1 MSLLTVIKQYN
12 TINVFTVDL
21 EILNTIPFNNLKQS
35 DCAIDWSLDSAQTIA
50 QKIQSRDSQ
59 PGLLNSIANT
69 PVHLYGARLQP
80 LATPSFTAPKTL
92 LSYDKGALLLS
103 TKDPYNA
110 LWISHLKNSAN
121 KQNPF
126 KLPAAMVLSLSE
138 PPSENYPTF
147 QDVWTHIEGDVCY
160 VHWEFYNGAMRD
172 DHCLRLKQAIERE
185 KIHSF
190 KVLVLLGGR
199 RYFSNGI
206 DLNTIEASANP
217 VQQSHLYINAIND
230 LIRYLMTQ
238 MSDKIII
245 AALQGHAGAGGA
257 MLSQAADHVFIH
269 ENSIVNPHYK
279 TMGLYGSEY
288 WTFNLSSRLGSFNQA
303 QSLTDSLR
311 PLNHIQAVACGFAND
326 SFSTMADIDEKIAK
340 EILPNCSELLK
351 EKTIKRTENTLKYGS
366 PEECRER
373 ELKIMSENFR
383 SIDYQQARSQ
393 FVRKIPST
401 TTPLHL
407 LQLGRNQATLM
418 SGVQCA
424 KQILHNIQ
432 HQYAQSLCIA
442 LDAISYSI

>member
-1 MSLLTVIKQYN
+1 MSLLAVIDQSNTVN
-12 TINVFTVDL
+12 PFSLDL
-21 EILNTIPFNNLKQS
+21 EILNNLPLNNLKQR

-50 QKIQSRDSQ
+50 RKIQSRDSQ
-59 PGLLNSIANT
+59 PGLLDSIANT
-69 PVHLYGARLQP
+69 PAYLYGARLQP
-80 LATPSFTAPKTL
+80 LSTPSLTAPKTL

-110 LWISHLKNSAN
+110 IWISHLKNSAN
-121 KQNPF
+121 KQKPF
-126 KLPAAMVLSLSE
+126 KLPATMVLSPSD
-138 PPSENYPTF
+138 PPSENYPEF

-172 DHCLRLKQAIERE
+172 DHCLRLKQAIERQ
-185 KIHSF
+185 KNQPF
-190 KVLVLLGGR
+190 KVLVLLGGQ

-206 DLNTIEASANP
+206 DLNTIEASENP

-245 AALQGHAGAGGA
+245 AALRGHAGAGGA

-279 TMGLYGSEY
+279 TVDLYGSEY
-288 WTFNLSSRLGSFNQA
+288 WTFNLSSRLGSFSQA

-326 SFSTMADIDEKIAK
+326 LFSSIADIDEKIAK
-340 EILPNCSELLK
+340 DILPNFSELLK
-351 EKTIKRTENTLKYGS
+351 EKTIKRTENTLKYGR

-373 ELKIMSENFR
+373 ELNIMSENFR

-393 FVRKIPST
+393 FVRKLAST

-407 LQLGRNQATLM
+407 LQLGRSHATLM

-424 KQILHNIQ
+424 RNVLQEIQ
-432 HQYAQSLCIA
+432 QQYSQS
-442 LDAISYSI
+442 S